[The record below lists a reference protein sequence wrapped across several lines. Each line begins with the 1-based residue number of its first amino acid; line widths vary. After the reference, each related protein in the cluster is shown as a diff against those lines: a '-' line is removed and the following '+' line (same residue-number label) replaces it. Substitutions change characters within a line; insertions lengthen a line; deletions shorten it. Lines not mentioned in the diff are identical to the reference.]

1 MKKFKGTCLPMLMK
15 SIMKLSQTK
24 EHLEICNKST
34 NVGKHWLKLFSM
46 GGQCSIPCQ
55 TFKYHG
61 LTKKF
66 DGWSEPRA
74 ATYYA
79 YYVSNEIKV
88 QEEYL
93 VYGDVDLVG
102 IVGGN
107 LGLFIG
113 FSFYDK
119 IIQFIK
125 IFVDLIN

>member
-1 MKKFKGTCLPMLMK
+1 MSNFQA
-15 SIMKLSQTK
+15 SWID
-24 EHLEICNKST
+24 
-34 NVGKHWLKLFSM
+34 
-46 GGQCSIPCQ
+46 
-55 TFKYHG
+55 
-61 LTKKF
+61 KKF

-74 ATYYA
+74 AMYYA

-125 IFVDLIN
+125 IFVDLINEKCYNE